1 MKKLLKIAAIVCT
14 LYTFTACNFLDVHPD
29 DRLLREQV
37 LENRMAL
44 HNVLNGVY
52 MGMMNNNLYGAA
64 LSQTTVEVMAQRFD
78 LRHHPETGNWR
89 MLQQYNFEQINIE
102 AMFSQMWVVMWQ
114 QILQVNYFMDL
125 MNHTTVHFPE
135 HHRGMLM
142 GEAYGLRA
150 MFHFDLLRLFGPVPE
165 LATHS
170 DSIMP
175 YNNLVGETRLLPL
188 LPASTIL
195 ENIIADLETAANYLE
210 NDYIRT
216 QGVVKT
222 LTIDPIA
229 NFYTNRHHRMNYYAV
244 RALQARVL
252 LWANRP
258 VEAAE
263 AARMVVEAPL
273 VQSGNLFSW
282 VERGDATRLPN
293 PDRIFSSE
301 IIFGVRNRD
310 MYANFRQWFLGSL
323 HQSSILNPNASR
335 LEEVFNEPGDLRFT
349 LSHTWQ
355 IPPDRT
361 ERTSFKFAEPQG
373 NQDTTFGYFQ
383 PLIRISEMHLII
395 AEAEQNAD
403 YLQNVRNARELWT
416 NTNSANLMD
425 EIEREYARE
434 FWGEG
439 QLFFF
444 YKRRNIGAIP
454 NANTDAEN
462 GRNRVMLPENYR
474 IPLPRIEAD
483 RR

>member
-1 MKKLLKIAAIVCT
+1 
-14 LYTFTACNFLDVHPD
+14 
-29 DRLLREQV
+29 
-37 LENRMAL
+37 
-44 HNVLNGVY
+44 
-52 MGMMNNNLYGAA
+52 
-64 LSQTTVEVMAQRFD
+64 
-78 LRHHPETGNWR
+78 
-89 MLQQYNFEQINIE
+89 
-102 AMFSQMWVVMWQ
+102 
-114 QILQVNYFMDL
+114 
-125 MNHTTVHFPE
+125 
-135 HHRGMLM
+135 
-142 GEAYGLRA
+142 
-150 MFHFDLLRLFGPVPE
+150 
-165 LATHS
+165 
-170 DSIMP
+170 
-175 YNNLVGETRLLPL
+175 LLPL